1 MHFIGIFGNHIEFE
15 SIKQN
20 VMNLIQRKDL
30 DFIHI
35 TSKNIENM
43 RNIIFETI
51 ILCNKCNIN
60 DIQKDI
66 LNKIC
71 GNCKYIVMNA
81 DIFSNTKILSNKMS
95 NCITYGLNQKS
106 TITVSSIQEE
116 KAIISIQRN
125 IKNIEEN
132 EIEMGEASIELN
144 KNRQI
149 NIENILAIYSVL
161 LLYK

>member
-1 MHFIGIFGNHIEFE
+1 MIPFLDVEKINHK
-15 SIKQN
+15 SAIK
-20 VMNLIQRKDL
+20 
-30 DFIHI
+30 
-35 TSKNIENM
+35 S
-43 RNIIFETI
+43 
-51 ILCNKCNIN
+51 
-60 DIQKDI
+60 DI
-66 LNKIC
+66 
-71 GNCKYIVMNA
+71 
-81 DIFSNTKILSNKMS
+81 
-95 NCITYGLNQKS
+95 
-106 TITVSSIQEE
+106 SSIQEE